1 MTETPQEYDPSN
13 KKPTTPTEP
22 TIIRIVVCPRLQ
34 MLYIDTLNEWGAV
47 NSEKTI
53 NLTQDDPATSRLQL
67 SISDMVRQVQ
77 ALLRDRSRPR

>member
-47 NSEKTI
+47 NSEKDHQSHSGRPGNIT
-53 NLTQDDPATSRLQL
+53 TAAEHFGHGTTSSGPSTR
-67 SISDMVRQVQ
+67 
-77 ALLRDRSRPR
+77 